1 MIPFLQRTAEDLY
14 AKYGDELASIAVVF
28 PNNRARLF
36 FSEHLYKAAG
46 KPVWTPGFVTI
57 SDLFREQS
65 KWNIAD
71 PLALVGY
78 LYDIYIR
85 ESGKD
90 ESFDEFYLWGEILLS
105 DFDDV
110 DKNLADARQLFSNI
124 RDQAAYTDTLEHLSE
139 QQVASIRLFFK
150 NFDPDRKTELKQ
162 RFIEN
167 WNILSEVYLGFKSN
181 LEEKGLAYEGMLYR
195 SVIEKLRQEG
205 PSGFH
210 FEKYAFVGFN
220 VLNGCENTLFT
231 LLQKAGKAVFY
242 WDYDTFYMERPR
254 HEAGRFMRENL
265 EKFPNEL
272 GKTGFDTF
280 EQSPK
285 NIQFI
290 SASTE
295 NAQARFLPKWI
306 EDLKKQLPEN
316 FRPEET
322 AVILC
327 NEGLLLSVLH
337 SVPDDIRELNVTM
350 GFPMV
355 QTPIF
360 NLVNEITV
368 LHSDG
373 YIKDPVGRYNHRYVL
388 PILQHPLIRQISD
401 EAEKMEKELRS
412 KNSFRPLASELQRD
426 AVLKNIFTPM
436 ENPKELAQCLLELFK
451 QLAQHNPTPEE
462 NDETNKLPE
471 ISSEY
476 DPLNAEAVFRCYS
489 LTNRLYNL
497 MQDGVI
503 EVNIHTFQKLLQK
516 ILSTASIPF
525 SGEPVRGM
533 QIMGMLETR
542 NLDFKNVLLLSV
554 NEGMLPKGGG
564 ETSFIPFNLRKG
576 FGLTTPEH
584 KDCIFSYYFFRLLQR
599 AENISLVYNTSTDG
613 LNRGEMSRFMLQL
626 LIESK
631 QKVNY
636 FNLNSGIELTSPRP
650 IQIEKTEAIIQHL
663 KNSYNLQTNQNAK
676 TFSPTALNSM
686 LDCSLRF
693 YFRYIAGL
701 KEADE
706 VSEEIDGAVL
716 GNFFHHSAQYIYTF
730 ILLKKAGK
738 DVSVQAVE
746 NAIETDSI
754 NSAIEKGEISGS
766 IDSSDLEPWLKG
778 IYKIDK
784 VVDHYFRKDFF
795 QLEKE
800 DAPLEY
806 NGEQLIK
813 RKLVVNFLKT
823 LLKIDQN
830 RTPFEMVALEKNV
843 SENFETETP
852 AGKVSLIIGGV
863 IDRIDRK
870 YDEIRVLDY
879 KTGGIPKSPDS
890 VEALFVNSADRQN
903 YIFQIFLY
911 SIILQKKNPTVKIAP
926 QILYIHKAAREDY
939 NAAVNIG
946 SFRLRKEVDNIAEYE
961 DLFRKKL
968 DETLSILFDP
978 NINFCQ
984 TEVLEKCTWCDYKR
998 ICRR

>member
-1 MIPFLQRTAEDLY
+1 MISFLQQTAEDLY
-14 AKYGDELASIAVVF
+14 AKYGNDLTSIAVVF

-57 SDLFREQS
+57 SDLLREQS
-65 KWNIAD
+65 ELKITD

-85 ESGKD
+85 ESGKE

-110 DKNLADARQLFSNI
+110 DKNLANARQLFRNI
-124 RDQAAYTDTLEHLSE
+124 REQAAYTDTLEHLSE
-139 QQVASIRLFFK
+139 EQVNSIRLFFK
-150 NFDPDRKTELKQ
+150 NFDPDRKTELKR

-167 WNILSEVYLGFKSN
+167 WNILYEVYEGFQAM
-181 LEEKGLAYEGMLYR
+181 LEKKGLAYEGMLYR
-195 SVIEKLRQEG
+195 RVIEKLKAEG
-205 PSGFH
+205 PTGFSYQT
-210 FEKYAFVGFN
+210 YAFVGFN
-220 VLNGCENTLFT
+220 VLNNCEISLFS
-231 LLQKAGKAVFY
+231 LLQKAGKAIFY
-242 WDYDTFYMERPR
+242 WDYDVFYLNHPR
-254 HEAGRFMRENL
+254 HEAGRFMRQNL
-265 EKFPNEL
+265 EKFSNEL
-272 GKTGFDTF
+272 GKAGFDTF
-280 EQSPK
+280 EKSPK

-295 NAQARFLPKWI
+295 NAQARFLPEWI
-306 EDLKKQLPEN
+306 QRLKESGN

-322 AVILC
+322 AVVLC
-327 NEGLLLSVLH
+327 NEGSLLPVLH

-360 NLVNEITV
+360 NLINEIAI
-368 LHSDG
+368 LHTDG
-373 YIKDPVGRYNHRYVL
+373 YINDSAKRYNHRYVL

-401 EAEKMEKELRS
+401 EAESLEKELRS
-412 KNSFRPLASELQRD
+412 KNSFRPTVSELQKD
-426 AVLKNIFTPM
+426 EVLKNIFTPV
-436 ENPKELAQCLLELFK
+436 EDPKALAQCLLELCR
-451 QLAQHNPTPEE
+451 QLAQKNQFPEE
-462 NDETNKLPE
+462 ENEDAKPDET
-471 ISSEY
+471 SGEY
-476 DPLNAEAVFRCYS
+476 DPLDAEAIFRCYS
-489 LTNRLYNL
+489 LTNRLYSL
-497 MQDGVI
+497 LQDQVI

-554 NEGMLPKGGG
+554 NEGMLPKSGG

-584 KDCIFSYYFFRLLQR
+584 KDSIFAYYFFRLLQR

-626 LIESK
+626 LIESQ
-631 QKVNY
+631 QKVKH
-636 FNLNSGIELTSPRP
+636 FNLSSGIELTSPRS
-650 IQIEKTEAIIQHL
+650 IQIEKTPEIIQHL
-663 KNSYNLQTNQNAK
+663 QKKYDVRINPEAK

-686 LDCSLRF
+686 LDCTLRF
-693 YFRYIAGL
+693 YFKYIAGL

-706 VSEEIDGAVL
+706 VTDEIDGAVL
-716 GNFFHHSAQYIYTF
+716 GNFFHHSAQFIYTF

-738 DVSVQAVE
+738 DCSVQAVE
-746 NAIETDSI
+746 DAIDNNTI
-754 NSAIEKGEISGS
+754 NKDILSGEISGM
-766 IDSSDLEPWLKG
+766 IEASDLEPWLKG

-795 QLEKE
+795 QINDEN
-800 DAPLEY
+800 APLEY

-813 RKLVVNFLKT
+813 RKLVIGFLKT
-823 LLKIDQN
+823 LLKTDLE
-830 RTPFEMVALEKNV
+830 RAPFEMIAMEKEV
-843 SENFETETP
+843 SENFETETQS
-852 AGKVSLIIGGV
+852 GKVTLKIGGI

-870 YDEIRVLDY
+870 YGEFRVLDY
-879 KTGGIPKSPDS
+879 KTGGMPKTPES
-890 VEALFVNSADRQN
+890 VEALFENSAERSG
-903 YIFQIFLY
+903 YIFQAFLY
-911 SIILQKKNPTVKIAP
+911 SAILQKKNPKAKIAP

-939 NAAVNIG
+939 SAAISIG
-946 SFRLRKEVDNIAEYE
+946 SYKQKKEVDNIAEFS
-961 DLFRKKL
+961 DVFFKKMKEL
-968 DETLSILFDP
+968 LSQLFDSKRS
-978 NINFCQ
+978 FTQ
-984 TEVLEKCTWCDYKR
+984 TEITDNCSYCDYKR